1 MGLMTGNFLA
11 IDLGSSNT
19 TVYLGGEGIVL
30 REPSAVLALRAD
42 PESVIAIGHEAKAML
57 GRSSGEAVLVSPV
70 MDGAVTDVDMATLL
84 TLALCEKVIGRRKSL
99 DKTQLMMSMPQGLT
113 KVEKDALMQVAKLT
127 GARSPM
133 LVRAPLAAALG
144 SGLTVDTPR
153 AAMIVTLGGG
163 TTEIAVIS
171 MGAVVAA
178 RSMRTGSLAFD
189 EAIVRFV
196 RRKKNVL
203 IGLRTAED
211 LKCDIGSA
219 LLPDY
224 DVDSD
229 DPEDLEP
236 FELSEFARL
245 EASEDAEAMA
255 TRFPTYAVA
264 PGETVGET
272 VLLKGRDARTG
283 KPITVPITT
292 RELALSLRDPIRTL
306 VDAMRDAVGRV
317 PAEMAADIAEDGIRL
332 SGGGALMH
340 GLAELLAAKL
350 EMPVSVDEHPQDDV
364 ALGMGRLAEDDQ
376 LLALA
381 GEAGSVEG

>member
-1 MGLMTGNFLA
+1 MGLMTGNSLA

-19 TVYLGGEGIVL
+19 TIFLGGEGIVL
-30 REPSAVLALRAD
+30 REPTAVLALRAD

-70 MDGAVTDVDMATLL
+70 MDGAVTDVDMAALI
-84 TLALCEKVIGRRKSL
+84 TLALCEKVTGRRKSFE
-99 DKTQLMMSMPQGLT
+99 KMQLFMAMSQGLT

-133 LVRAPLAAALG
+133 LVRTPLAAALG
-144 SGLTVDTPR
+144 SGLAVDTPR
-153 AAMIVTLGGG
+153 GSMIVTLGGG
-163 TTEIAVIS
+163 TTEIAVLS
-171 MGAVVAA
+171 MGGVAAA
-178 RSMRTGSLAFD
+178 RSMRTGSLSFD

-196 RRKKNVL
+196 RRRKNVL

-236 FELSEFARL
+236 FERSEFASL
-245 EASEDAEAMA
+245 EASEDSAELAL
-255 TRFPTYAVA
+255 RFPTYAVA
-264 PGETVGET
+264 PGEPVGET
-272 VLLKGRDARTG
+272 VLLKGRDCKTG
-283 KPITVPITT
+283 KPVTVPITT
-292 RELALSLRDPIRTL
+292 RELALSLREPIRTL
-306 VDAMRDAVGRV
+306 VDALRDAIGRV
-317 PAEMAADIAEDGIRL
+317 PPELAADIAEDGIRL
-332 SGGGALMH
+332 SGGGALMQ

-350 EMPVSVDEHPQDDV
+350 ELPVSVDEHPQDDV
-364 ALGMGRLAEDDQ
+364 ALGMGRLAEDEQ
-376 LLALA
+376 LLKLA
-381 GEAGSVEG
+381 TEAGSVEA

>member
-19 TVYLGGEGIVL
+19 TIFLGGEGVVL

-42 PESVIAIGHEAKAML
+42 PESAIAIGHEAKAMM

-70 MDGAVTDVDMATLL
+70 MDGAVTDVDMAALL
-84 TLALCEKVIGRRKSL
+84 TLALTEKVTGRRKTL
-99 DKTQLMMSMPQGLT
+99 EKMQLFMSMSQGLT
-113 KVEKDALMQVAKLT
+113 KVEKDALSQVAKLT
-127 GARSPM
+127 GAKTPF

-153 AAMIVTLGGG
+153 GAMIVTLGGG
-163 TTEIAVIS
+163 TTEIAVLS
-171 MGAVVAA
+171 MGGVVAA
-178 RSMRTGSLAFD
+178 RSMRTGSLSFD

-196 RRKKNVL
+196 RRRKNVL

-219 LLPDY
+219 LMPDY

-229 DPEDLEP
+229 DPEDLQP
-236 FELSEFARL
+236 FERSEFVRL
-245 EASEDAEAMA
+245 EESEGSAELAL
-255 TRFPTYAVA
+255 RFPTDVVK
-264 PGETVGET
+264 PGEPVGET
-272 VLLKGRDARTG
+272 VLLKGRDCKTG
-283 KPITVPITT
+283 KPVTVSITT
-292 RELALSLRDPIRTL
+292 RELALSLREPIRTL
-306 VDAMRDAVGRV
+306 VDALRDAIGRV

-340 GLAELLAAKL
+340 GLAELLSAKL
-350 EMPVSVDEHPQDDV
+350 ELPVSVTEHPQDDV
-364 ALGMGRLAEDDQ
+364 ALGMGRLAEDEQ
-376 LLALA
+376 LLKLA
-381 GEAGSVEG
+381 TIAGSVEG

>member
-19 TVYLGGEGIVL
+19 TVYLGGEGVAL
-30 REPSAVLALRAD
+30 REPTAVLALRAD

-70 MDGAVTDVDMATLL
+70 MDGAVTDVDMAALL
-84 TLALCEKVIGRRKSL
+84 TLAFCEKVTGRRKSL
-99 DKTQLMMSMPQGLT
+99 DKTQLMMSMSQGLT

-127 GARSPM
+127 GARSPL
-133 LVRAPLAAALG
+133 LVRSPLAAALG
-144 SGLTVDTPR
+144 SGLTVDTAR
-153 AAMIVTLGGG
+153 GAMIVTLGGG
-163 TTEIAVIS
+163 TTEIAVLS
-171 MGAVVAA
+171 MGGVVAA

-196 RRKKNVL
+196 RRRKNVL

-245 EASEDAEAMA
+245 EASEDAEALA
-255 TRFPTYAVA
+255 LRFPAYAVA
-264 PGETVGET
+264 PGEMVGET
-272 VLLKGRDARTG
+272 VLLKGRDAKTG
-283 KPITVPITT
+283 KPVTVPITT
-292 RELALSLRDPIRTL
+292 RELALSLRDPIRAL
-306 VDAMRDAVGRV
+306 VDALRDAIGRV

-332 SGGGALMH
+332 AGGGALMH

-350 EMPVSVDEHPQDDV
+350 ELPVSVDEHPQDDV

-376 LLALA
+376 LLRLA
-381 GEAGSVEG
+381 REAGSVEG